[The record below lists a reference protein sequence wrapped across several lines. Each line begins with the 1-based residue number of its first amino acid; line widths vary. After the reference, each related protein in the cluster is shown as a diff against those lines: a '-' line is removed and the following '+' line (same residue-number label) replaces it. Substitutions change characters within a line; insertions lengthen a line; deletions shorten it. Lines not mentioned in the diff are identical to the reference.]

1 MGIHVCV
8 QRHLA
13 KGESWNS
20 TVTDHPDWDFCRV
33 YGDRAIPSWFMHDLA
48 EVEPLPVPAGGQG
61 DDLLQ
66 RPSSPEGFAY
76 LRATIPEDADTHQR
90 QRWELL
96 LNILESN
103 PEYGVYFSY

>member
-8 QRHLA
+8 QRYLR
-13 KGESWNS
+13 KGESWSS
-20 TVTDHPDWDFCRV
+20 TVADHPEWDFCRV
-33 YGDRAIPSWFMHDLA
+33 YGDRAIPDWFMQDLA
-48 EVEPLPVPAGGQG
+48 EVESMPIPPGTDNDDYLHRPA
-61 DDLLQ
+61 
-66 RPSSPEGFAY
+66 SSEGFAY
-76 LRATIPEDADTHQR
+76 LRATIPEDADNHQR